1 MEIITKFKKKGQ
13 VNLSKTVT
21 TVLIIIITIIILFG
35 VFNALVPEVQTSGD
49 RFSDA
54 TKCGEAGCF
63 SNASLTPA
71 CVINSSLEGQ
81 GACENP
87 IVTIPLGSIFGS
99 SGVVV
104 ILVMVFLLIIVLGVV
119 LPRRRK

>member
-1 MEIITKFKKKGQ
+1 METKKVSSKGQ
-13 VNLSKTVT
+13 VNLTKTVT
-21 TVLIIIITIIILFG
+21 TVVILIITIIVLFG

-54 TKCGEAGCF
+54 TKCAEAGCF

-81 GACENP
+81 GACQNP
-87 IVTIPLGSIFGS
+87 IETIPLGSIFGS
-99 SGVVV
+99 TGVVV
-104 ILVMVFLLIIVLGVV
+104 ILVMVFLLLIVLGIV
-119 LPRRRK
+119 LPSRKK